1 MSATVALVTLRMALA
16 DLRSNALTD
25 RAFIQ
30 TARSQE
36 ALFKALPP
44 KFEEVWLELVDRL
57 ESSALFS
64 EESCSF
70 SQTDLLDNLALVL
83 DKAEA
88 KLTAPENFEIF
99 TVKVEPAGL
108 QYDVEG
114 DLTLLEAA
122 ELSRIELP
130 SSCRNGTCRTC
141 VCRLVSGEVTY
152 TIEWPG
158 LSAEEKAEGYVLP
171 CVARPTSNVVLE
183 QTQARAT

>member
-1 MSATVALVTLRMALA
+1 M
-16 DLRSNALTD
+16 
-25 RAFIQ
+25 
-30 TARSQE
+30 
-36 ALFKALPP
+36 
-44 KFEEVWLELVDRL
+44 
-57 ESSALFS
+57 
-64 EESCSF
+64 
-70 SQTDLLDNLALVL
+70 
-83 DKAEA
+83 
-88 KLTAPENFEIF
+88 TAPENFQIF
-99 TVKVEPAGL
+99 TVKVTPSDL

-141 VCRLVSGEVTY
+141 VCRLVSGEVAY

-183 QTQARAT
+183 QTQARST